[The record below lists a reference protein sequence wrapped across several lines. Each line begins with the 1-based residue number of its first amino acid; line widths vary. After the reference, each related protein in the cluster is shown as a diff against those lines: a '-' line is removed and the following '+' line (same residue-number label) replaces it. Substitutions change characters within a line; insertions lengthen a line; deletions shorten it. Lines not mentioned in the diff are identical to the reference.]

1 MRYNLKKTISAVM
14 VGAMLLAASPIP
26 LATTNIVYADEM
38 SDAEAKKADA
48 QQKKKDAQSKLA
60 KLESDKKDVMEL
72 IEDLDKEITS
82 YEGTIRE
89 LQGKS
94 NTLQAKASVAEN
106 ELQMAYIAEANQYE
120 AMKERIQFAY
130 ENGDADY
137 IDALVSIKDYD
148 NVINQ
153 SEYVSQVS
161 GYDQKQ
167 LNDLLE
173 IEKSISEYKA
183 TISDNLSE
191 VASLKE
197 EAEGEQGALQVIQ
210 DGKLATLKEYNLDI
224 ANTEYTIEQLN
235 AIEAEQDAQI
245 AAIEAAANARRA
257 AAEQTIT
264 KTITVEV
271 PVETTSQPS
280 TASSTDAIA
289 APKQQ
294 ETKTVTKTVTETV
307 PAQSLPS
314 YNGGGF
320 VWPAPSSRTITS
332 YFGYRNAPT
341 AGASTYHKGIDIGAG
356 LGSNAVAAADG
367 IVSSSGY
374 MAGGGNTVIIDHG
387 NGMSTLYMHL
397 SSCAVGMGA
406 SVKAGQTI
414 GYVGNT
420 GVSTGPHLHF
430 GVRVNGSYVNPL
442 GYY

>member
-26 LATTNIVYADEM
+26 LANTNIVYADEM

-48 QQKKKDAQSKLA
+48 QQKKKDAQTKLA

-210 DGKLATLKEYNLDI
+210 DGKMATLKEYNLDI
-224 ANTEYTIEQLN
+224 AATEYTIEQMN
-235 AIEAEQDAQI
+235 AIEAQQDAQI
-245 AAIEAAANARRA
+245 AAIVAAASARRA
-257 AAEQTIT
+257 AAEQTVT
-264 KTITVEV
+264 RTVTVEV
-271 PVETTSQPS
+271 PVETPAT
-280 TASSTDAIA
+280 TASSTDAT
-289 APKQQ
+289 PKKQ
-294 ETKTVTKTVTETV
+294 ETKTVTKEVTETV
-307 PAQSLPS
+307 PAQTLPS
-314 YNGGGF
+314 YSGSGF
-320 VWPAPSSRTITS
+320 IWPSYTRTITS
-332 YFGYRNAPT
+332 GYGPRTSPT
-341 AGASTYHKGIDIGAG
+341 AGASSYHRGIDIGASY
-356 LGSNAVAAADG
+356 GSGALAAADG
-367 IVSSSGY
+367 VVSYTGWFS
-374 MAGGGNTVIIDHG
+374 GGGNTVIIDHG
-387 NGMSTLYMHL
+387 NGLSTLYMHL
-397 SSCAVGMGA
+397 SGFAVSQGS
-406 SVKAGQTI
+406 SVSAGQTV
-414 GYVGNT
+414 GYVGST
-420 GVSTGPHLHF
+420 GISTGPHLHF
-430 GVRVNGSYVNPL
+430 AVMVGGSYVNPL

>member
-26 LATTNIVYADEM
+26 LANTNIVYADEM

-48 QQKKKDAQSKLA
+48 QQKKKDAQTKLT

-72 IEDLDKEITS
+72 IENLDKEITS

-106 ELQMAYIAEANQYE
+106 ELQVAYIAEANQYE

-173 IEKSISEYKA
+173 IEKNISEYKA

-210 DGKLATLKEYNLDI
+210 DGKMATLKEYNLDI
-224 ANTEYTIEQLN
+224 AATEYTIEQMN

-245 AAIEAAANARRA
+245 AAIVAAASARRA
-257 AAEQTIT
+257 AAEQTVT
-264 KTITVEV
+264 RTVTVEV
-271 PVETTSQPS
+271 PVETPAT
-280 TASSTDAIA
+280 TASSTDAT
-289 APKQQ
+289 PKKQ
-294 ETKTVTKTVTETV
+294 ETKTVTKEVTETV
-307 PAQSLPS
+307 PAQTLPS
-314 YNGGGF
+314 YSGSGF
-320 VWPAPSSRTITS
+320 IWPSYTRTITS
-332 YFGYRNAPT
+332 GYGPRTSPT
-341 AGASTYHKGIDIGAG
+341 AGASSYHRGIDIGASY
-356 LGSNAVAAADG
+356 GSGALAAADG
-367 IVSSSGY
+367 VVSYTGWFS
-374 MAGGGNTVIIDHG
+374 GGGNTVIIDHG
-387 NGMSTLYMHL
+387 NGLSTLYMHL
-397 SSCAVGMGA
+397 SGFAVSQGS
-406 SVKAGQTI
+406 SVSAGQTV
-414 GYVGNT
+414 GYVGST
-420 GVSTGPHLHF
+420 GISTGPHLHF
-430 GVRVNGSYVNPL
+430 AVMVGGSYVNPL

>member
-26 LATTNIVYADEM
+26 LANTNIVYADEM

-48 QQKKKDAQSKLA
+48 QQKKKDAQTKLE

-72 IEDLDKEITS
+72 IENLDKEITS

-173 IEKSISEYKA
+173 IEKSISEYKT

-224 ANTEYTIEQLN
+224 AATEYTIEQMN
-235 AIEAEQDAQI
+235 AIEAQQDAQI
-245 AAIEAAANARRA
+245 AAIVAAASARRA
-257 AAEQTIT
+257 AAEQTVT
-264 KTITVEV
+264 RTVTVEV
-271 PVETTSQPS
+271 PVETPAA
-280 TASSTDAIA
+280 TASSTDAT
-289 APKQQ
+289 PKKQ
-294 ETKTVTKTVTETV
+294 ETKTVTKEVTETV
-307 PAQSLPS
+307 PAQTLPS
-314 YNGGGF
+314 YSGSGF
-320 VWPAPSSRTITS
+320 IWPSYTRTITS
-332 YFGYRNAPT
+332 YYGPRTSPT
-341 AGASTYHKGIDIGAG
+341 AGASSYHRGIDIGASY
-356 LGSNAVAAADG
+356 GSGALAAADG
-367 IVSSSGY
+367 VVSYTGWFS
-374 MAGGGNTVIIDHG
+374 GGGNTVIIDHG
-387 NGMSTLYMHL
+387 NGLSTLYMHL
-397 SSCAVGMGA
+397 SGFAVSQGS
-406 SVKAGQTI
+406 SVSAGQTV
-414 GYVGNT
+414 GYVGST
-420 GVSTGPHLHF
+420 GISTGPHLHF
-430 GVRVNGSYVNPL
+430 AVMVGGSYVNPL

>member
-1 MRYNLKKTISAVM
+1 MRYNFKKTISAVM

-26 LATTNIVYADEM
+26 LANTNIVYADEM

-48 QQKKKDAQSKLA
+48 QQKKKDAQTKLA

-106 ELQMAYIAEANQYE
+106 ELQMAYIAEASQYE

-224 ANTEYTIEQLN
+224 AATEYTIEQMN
-235 AIEAEQDAQI
+235 AIEAQQDAQI
-245 AAIEAAANARRA
+245 AAIVAAASARRA
-257 AAEQTIT
+257 AAEQTVT
-264 KTITVEV
+264 RTVTVEV
-271 PVETTSQPS
+271 PVETPAS
-280 TASSTDAIA
+280 TASSTDAT
-289 APKQQ
+289 PQKQ
-294 ETKTVTKTVTETV
+294 ETKTVTKEVTETV
-307 PAQSLPS
+307 PAQTLPS
-314 YNGGGF
+314 YSGSGF
-320 VWPAPSSRTITS
+320 IWPSYTRTITS
-332 YFGYRNAPT
+332 GYGPRTSPT
-341 AGASTYHKGIDIGAG
+341 AGASSYHRGIDIGASY
-356 LGSNAVAAADG
+356 GSGALAAADG
-367 IVSSSGY
+367 VVSYTGWFS
-374 MAGGGNTVIIDHG
+374 GGGNTVIIDHG
-387 NGMSTLYMHL
+387 NGLSTLYMHL
-397 SSCAVGMGA
+397 SEFAVSQGS
-406 SVKAGQTI
+406 SVSAGQTV
-414 GYVGNT
+414 GYVGST
-420 GVSTGPHLHF
+420 GISTGPHLHF
-430 GVRVNGSYVNPL
+430 AVMVGGSYVNPL

>member
-14 VGAMLLAASPIP
+14 VGAMLLAASTIP

-224 ANTEYTIEQLN
+224 AATEYTIEQMN
-235 AIEAEQDAQI
+235 AIEAQQDAQI
-245 AAIEAAANARRA
+245 AAIVAAASARRA
-257 AAEQTIT
+257 AAEQTVT
-264 KTITVEV
+264 RTVTVEV
-271 PVETTSQPS
+271 PVETPAS
-280 TASSTDAIA
+280 TASSTDAT
-289 APKQQ
+289 PQKQ
-294 ETKTVTKTVTETV
+294 ETKTVTKEVTETV
-307 PAQSLPS
+307 PAQTLPS
-314 YNGGGF
+314 YSGSGF
-320 VWPAPSSRTITS
+320 IWPSYTRTITS
-332 YFGYRNAPT
+332 YYGPRTSPT
-341 AGASTYHKGIDIGAG
+341 AGASSYHRGIDIGASY
-356 LGSNAVAAADG
+356 GSGALAAADG
-367 IVSSSGY
+367 VVSYTGWFS
-374 MAGGGNTVIIDHG
+374 GGGNTVIIDHG
-387 NGMSTLYMHL
+387 NGLSTLYMHL
-397 SSCAVGMGA
+397 SGFAVSQGS
-406 SVKAGQTI
+406 SVSAGQTV
-414 GYVGNT
+414 GYVGST
-420 GVSTGPHLHF
+420 GISTGPHLHF
-430 GVRVNGSYVNPL
+430 AVMVGGSYVNPL

>member
-26 LATTNIVYADEM
+26 LANTNIVYADEM

-106 ELQMAYIAEANQYE
+106 ELQMAYIAEASQYE

-224 ANTEYTIEQLN
+224 AATEYTIEQMN
-235 AIEAEQDAQI
+235 AIEAQQDAQI
-245 AAIEAAANARRA
+245 AAIVAAASARRA
-257 AAEQTIT
+257 AAEQTVT
-264 KTITVEV
+264 RTVTVEV
-271 PVETTSQPS
+271 PVETPAS
-280 TASSTDAIA
+280 TASSTDAT
-289 APKQQ
+289 PQKQ
-294 ETKTVTKTVTETV
+294 ETKTVTKEVTETV
-307 PAQSLPS
+307 PAQTLPS
-314 YNGGGF
+314 YSGSGF
-320 VWPAPSSRTITS
+320 IWPSYTRTITS
-332 YFGYRNAPT
+332 GYGPRTSPT
-341 AGASTYHKGIDIGAG
+341 AGASSYHRGIDIGASY
-356 LGSNAVAAADG
+356 GSGALAAADG
-367 IVSSSGY
+367 VVSYTGWFS
-374 MAGGGNTVIIDHG
+374 GGGNTVIIDHG
-387 NGMSTLYMHL
+387 NGLSTLYMHL
-397 SSCAVGMGA
+397 SGFAVSQGS
-406 SVKAGQTI
+406 SVSAGQTV
-414 GYVGNT
+414 GYVGST
-420 GVSTGPHLHF
+420 GISTGPHLHF
-430 GVRVNGSYVNPL
+430 AVMVGGSYVNPL

>member
-1 MRYNLKKTISAVM
+1 MRYNFKKTISAVM
-14 VGAMLLAASPIP
+14 VGAMLLAVSPIP
-26 LATTNIVYADEM
+26 LANTNIVYADEM

-48 QQKKKDAQSKLA
+48 QQKKKDAQTKLA

-106 ELQMAYIAEANQYE
+106 ELQMAYIAEASQYE

-210 DGKLATLKEYNLDI
+210 DGKMATLKEYNLDI
-224 ANTEYTIEQLN
+224 AATEYTIEQMN
-235 AIEAEQDAQI
+235 AIEAQQDAQI
-245 AAIEAAANARRA
+245 AAIVAAASARRA
-257 AAEQTIT
+257 AAEQTVT
-264 KTITVEV
+264 RTVTVEV
-271 PVETTSQPS
+271 PVETPAT
-280 TASSTDAIA
+280 TASSTDAT
-289 APKQQ
+289 PKKQ
-294 ETKTVTKTVTETV
+294 ETKTVTKEVTETV
-307 PAQSLPS
+307 PAQTLPYYSGSGFIWPS
-314 YNGGGF
+314 YT
-320 VWPAPSSRTITS
+320 RTITS
-332 YFGYRNAPT
+332 GYGPRTSPT
-341 AGASTYHKGIDIGAG
+341 AGASSYHRGIDIGASY
-356 LGSNAVAAADG
+356 GSGALAAADG
-367 IVSSSGY
+367 VVSYTGWFS
-374 MAGGGNTVIIDHG
+374 GGGNTVIIDHG
-387 NGMSTLYMHL
+387 NGLSTLYMHL
-397 SSCAVGMGA
+397 SGFAVSQGS
-406 SVKAGQTI
+406 SVSAGQTV
-414 GYVGNT
+414 GYVGST
-420 GVSTGPHLHF
+420 GISTGPHLHF
-430 GVRVNGSYVNPL
+430 AVMVGGSYVNPL

>member
-26 LATTNIVYADEM
+26 LANTNIVYADEM

-48 QQKKKDAQSKLA
+48 QQKKKDAQTKLA

-173 IEKSISEYKA
+173 IEKSISEYKT

-224 ANTEYTIEQLN
+224 AATEYTIEQMN
-235 AIEAEQDAQI
+235 AIEAQQDAQI
-245 AAIEAAANARRA
+245 AAIVAAASARRA
-257 AAEQTIT
+257 AAEQTVT
-264 KTITVEV
+264 RTVTVEV
-271 PVETTSQPS
+271 PVETPAA
-280 TASSTDAIA
+280 TASSTDAT
-289 APKQQ
+289 PKKQ
-294 ETKTVTKTVTETV
+294 ETKTVTKEVTETV
-307 PAQSLPS
+307 PAQTLPS
-314 YNGGGF
+314 YSGSGF
-320 VWPAPSSRTITS
+320 IWPSYTRTITS
-332 YFGYRNAPT
+332 GYGPRTSPT
-341 AGASTYHKGIDIGAG
+341 AGASSYHRGIDIGASY
-356 LGSNAVAAADG
+356 GSGALAAADG
-367 IVSSSGY
+367 VVSYTGWFS
-374 MAGGGNTVIIDHG
+374 GGGNTVIIDHG
-387 NGMSTLYMHL
+387 NGLSTLYMHL
-397 SSCAVGMGA
+397 SGFAVSQGS
-406 SVKAGQTI
+406 SVSAGQTV
-414 GYVGNT
+414 GYVGST
-420 GVSTGPHLHF
+420 GISTGPHLHF
-430 GVRVNGSYVNPL
+430 AVMVGGSYVNPL

>member
-14 VGAMLLAASPIP
+14 VGAMFLAASPIP

-224 ANTEYTIEQLN
+224 AATEYTIEQMN
-235 AIEAEQDAQI
+235 AIEAQQDAQI
-245 AAIEAAANARRA
+245 AAIVAAASARRA
-257 AAEQTIT
+257 AAEQTVT
-264 KTITVEV
+264 RTVTVEV
-271 PVETTSQPS
+271 PVETPAS
-280 TASSTDAIA
+280 TASSTDAT
-289 APKQQ
+289 PQKQ
-294 ETKTVTKTVTETV
+294 ETKTVTKEVTETV
-307 PAQSLPS
+307 PAQTLPS
-314 YNGGGF
+314 YSGSGF
-320 VWPAPSSRTITS
+320 IWPSYTRTITS
-332 YFGYRNAPT
+332 YYGPRTSPT
-341 AGASTYHKGIDIGAG
+341 AGASSYHRGIDIGASY
-356 LGSNAVAAADG
+356 GSGALAAADG
-367 IVSSSGY
+367 VVSYTGWFS
-374 MAGGGNTVIIDHG
+374 GGGNTVIIDHG
-387 NGMSTLYMHL
+387 NGLSTLYMHL
-397 SSCAVGMGA
+397 SGFAVSQGS
-406 SVKAGQTI
+406 SVSAGQTV
-414 GYVGNT
+414 GYVGST
-420 GVSTGPHLHF
+420 GISTGPHLHF
-430 GVRVNGSYVNPL
+430 AVMVGGSYVNPL

>member
-210 DGKLATLKEYNLDI
+210 DGKMATLKEYNLDI
-224 ANTEYTIEQLN
+224 AATEYTIEQMN
-235 AIEAEQDAQI
+235 AIEAQQDAQI
-245 AAIEAAANARRA
+245 AAIVAAASARRA
-257 AAEQTIT
+257 AAEQTVT
-264 KTITVEV
+264 RTVTVEV
-271 PVETTSQPS
+271 PVETPAT
-280 TASSTDAIA
+280 TASSTDAT
-289 APKQQ
+289 PKKQ
-294 ETKTVTKTVTETV
+294 ETKTVTKEVTETV
-307 PAQSLPS
+307 PAQTLPS
-314 YNGGGF
+314 YSGSGF
-320 VWPAPSSRTITS
+320 IWPSYTRTITS
-332 YFGYRNAPT
+332 GYGPRTSPT
-341 AGASTYHKGIDIGAG
+341 AGASSYHRGIDIGASY
-356 LGSNAVAAADG
+356 GSGALAAADG
-367 IVSSSGY
+367 VVSYAGWFY
-374 MAGGGNTVIIDHG
+374 GGGNTVIIDHG
-387 NGMSTLYMHL
+387 NGLSTLYTHL
-397 SSCAVGMGA
+397 SGFAVSQGS
-406 SVKAGQTI
+406 SVSAGQTV
-414 GYVGNT
+414 GYVGST
-420 GVSTGPHLHF
+420 GISTGPHLHF
-430 GVRVNGSYVNPL
+430 AVMVGGSYVNPL

>member
-106 ELQMAYIAEANQYE
+106 ELQMAYIAEASQYE

-210 DGKLATLKEYNLDI
+210 DGKMATLKEYNLDI
-224 ANTEYTIEQLN
+224 AATEYTIEQMN
-235 AIEAEQDAQI
+235 AIEAQQDAQI
-245 AAIEAAANARRA
+245 AAIVAAASARRA
-257 AAEQTIT
+257 AAEQTVT
-264 KTITVEV
+264 RTVTVEV
-271 PVETTSQPS
+271 PVETPAT
-280 TASSTDAIA
+280 TASSTDAT
-289 APKQQ
+289 PKKQ
-294 ETKTVTKTVTETV
+294 ETKTVTKEVTETV
-307 PAQSLPS
+307 PAQTLPS
-314 YNGGGF
+314 YSGSGF
-320 VWPAPSSRTITS
+320 IWPSYTRTITS
-332 YFGYRNAPT
+332 GYGPRTSPT
-341 AGASTYHKGIDIGAG
+341 AGASSYHRGIDIGASY
-356 LGSNAVAAADG
+356 GSGALAAADG
-367 IVSSSGY
+367 VVSYTGWFS
-374 MAGGGNTVIIDHG
+374 GGGNTVIIDHG
-387 NGMSTLYMHL
+387 NGLSTLYMHL
-397 SSCAVGMGA
+397 SGFAVSQGS
-406 SVKAGQTI
+406 SVSAGQTV
-414 GYVGNT
+414 GYVGST
-420 GVSTGPHLHF
+420 GISTGPHLHF
-430 GVRVNGSYVNPL
+430 AVMVGGSYVNPL

>member
-48 QQKKKDAQSKLA
+48 QQKKKDAQTKLA

-106 ELQMAYIAEANQYE
+106 ELQMAYIAEASQYE

-167 LNDLLE
+167 
-173 IEKSISEYKA
+173 
-183 TISDNLSE
+183 
-191 VASLKE
+191 
-197 EAEGEQGALQVIQ
+197 
-210 DGKLATLKEYNLDI
+210 
-224 ANTEYTIEQLN
+224 
-235 AIEAEQDAQI
+235 
-245 AAIEAAANARRA
+245 
-257 AAEQTIT
+257 
-264 KTITVEV
+264 
-271 PVETTSQPS
+271 
-280 TASSTDAIA
+280 
-289 APKQQ
+289 
-294 ETKTVTKTVTETV
+294 
-307 PAQSLPS
+307 
-314 YNGGGF
+314 
-320 VWPAPSSRTITS
+320 
-332 YFGYRNAPT
+332 
-341 AGASTYHKGIDIGAG
+341 
-356 LGSNAVAAADG
+356 
-367 IVSSSGY
+367 
-374 MAGGGNTVIIDHG
+374 
-387 NGMSTLYMHL
+387 
-397 SSCAVGMGA
+397 
-406 SVKAGQTI
+406 
-414 GYVGNT
+414 
-420 GVSTGPHLHF
+420 
-430 GVRVNGSYVNPL
+430 
-442 GYY
+442 

>member
-1 MRYNLKKTISAVM
+1 MRYNFKKTISAVM
-14 VGAMLLAASPIP
+14 VGAMLLAVSPIP
-26 LATTNIVYADEM
+26 LANTNIVYADEM

-48 QQKKKDAQSKLA
+48 QQKKKDAQTKLA

-210 DGKLATLKEYNLDI
+210 DGKMATLKEYNLDI
-224 ANTEYTIEQLN
+224 AATEYTIEQMN
-235 AIEAEQDAQI
+235 AIEAQQDAQI
-245 AAIEAAANARRA
+245 AAIVAAASARRA
-257 AAEQTIT
+257 AAEQTVT
-264 KTITVEV
+264 RTVTVEV
-271 PVETTSQPS
+271 PVETPAT
-280 TASSTDAIA
+280 TASSTDAT
-289 APKQQ
+289 PKKQ
-294 ETKTVTKTVTETV
+294 ETKTVTKEVTETV
-307 PAQSLPS
+307 PAQTLPS
-314 YNGGGF
+314 YSGSGF
-320 VWPAPSSRTITS
+320 IWPSYTRTITS
-332 YFGYRNAPT
+332 GYGPRTSPT
-341 AGASTYHKGIDIGAG
+341 AGASSYHRGIDIGASY
-356 LGSNAVAAADG
+356 GSGALAAADG
-367 IVSSSGY
+367 VVSYTGWFS
-374 MAGGGNTVIIDHG
+374 GGGNTVIIDHG
-387 NGMSTLYMHL
+387 NGLSTLYMHL
-397 SSCAVGMGA
+397 SGFAVSQGS
-406 SVKAGQTI
+406 SVSAGQTV
-414 GYVGNT
+414 GYVGST
-420 GVSTGPHLHF
+420 GISTGPHLHF
-430 GVRVNGSYVNPL
+430 AVMVGGSYVNPL

>member
-224 ANTEYTIEQLN
+224 AATEYTIEQMN
-235 AIEAEQDAQI
+235 AIEAQQDAQI
-245 AAIEAAANARRA
+245 AAIVAAASARRA
-257 AAEQTIT
+257 AAEQTVT
-264 KTITVEV
+264 RTVTVEV
-271 PVETTSQPS
+271 PVETPAS
-280 TASSTDAIA
+280 TASSTDAT
-289 APKQQ
+289 PQKQ
-294 ETKTVTKTVTETV
+294 ETKTVTKEVTETV
-307 PAQSLPS
+307 PAQTLPS
-314 YNGGGF
+314 YSGSGF
-320 VWPAPSSRTITS
+320 IWPSYTRTITS
-332 YFGYRNAPT
+332 YYGPRTSPT
-341 AGASTYHKGIDIGAG
+341 AGASSNHRGIDIGASY
-356 LGSNAVAAADG
+356 GSGALAAADG
-367 IVSSSGY
+367 VVSYTGWFS
-374 MAGGGNTVIIDHG
+374 GGGNTVIIDHG
-387 NGMSTLYMHL
+387 NGLSTLYMHL
-397 SSCAVGMGA
+397 SGFAVSQGS
-406 SVKAGQTI
+406 SVSAGQTV
-414 GYVGNT
+414 GYVGST
-420 GVSTGPHLHF
+420 GISTGPHLHF
-430 GVRVNGSYVNPL
+430 AVMVGGSYVNPL

>member
-14 VGAMLLAASPIP
+14 IGAMLLAASPIP

-94 NTLQAKASVAEN
+94 NTLQTKASVAEN

-224 ANTEYTIEQLN
+224 AATEYTIEQMN
-235 AIEAEQDAQI
+235 AIEAQQDAQI
-245 AAIEAAANARRA
+245 AAIVAAASARRA
-257 AAEQTIT
+257 AAEQTVT
-264 KTITVEV
+264 RTVTVEV
-271 PVETTSQPS
+271 PVETPAS
-280 TASSTDAIA
+280 TASSTDAT
-289 APKQQ
+289 PQKQ
-294 ETKTVTKTVTETV
+294 ETKTVTKEVTETV
-307 PAQSLPS
+307 PAQTLPS
-314 YNGGGF
+314 YSGSGF
-320 VWPAPSSRTITS
+320 IWPSYTRTITS
-332 YFGYRNAPT
+332 GYGPRTSPT
-341 AGASTYHKGIDIGAG
+341 AGASSYHRGIDIGASY
-356 LGSNAVAAADG
+356 GSGALAAADG
-367 IVSSSGY
+367 VVSYTGWFS
-374 MAGGGNTVIIDHG
+374 GGGNTVIIDHG
-387 NGMSTLYMHL
+387 NGLSTLYMHL
-397 SSCAVGMGA
+397 SGFAVSQGS
-406 SVKAGQTI
+406 SVSAGQTV
-414 GYVGNT
+414 GYVGST
-420 GVSTGPHLHF
+420 GISTGPHLHF
-430 GVRVNGSYVNPL
+430 AVMVGGSYVNPL

>member
-224 ANTEYTIEQLN
+224 AATEYTIEQMN
-235 AIEAEQDAQI
+235 AIEAQQDAQI
-245 AAIEAAANARRA
+245 AAIVAAASARRA
-257 AAEQTIT
+257 AAEQTVT
-264 KTITVEV
+264 RTVTVEV
-271 PVETTSQPS
+271 PVETPAS
-280 TASSTDAIA
+280 TASSTDAT
-289 APKQQ
+289 PQKQ
-294 ETKTVTKTVTETV
+294 ETKTVTKEVTETV
-307 PAQSLPS
+307 PAQTLPS
-314 YNGGGF
+314 YSGSGF
-320 VWPAPSSRTITS
+320 IWPSYTRTITS
-332 YFGYRNAPT
+332 YYGPRTSPT
-341 AGASTYHKGIDIGAG
+341 AGASSNHRGIDIGASY
-356 LGSNAVAAADG
+356 GSGALAAADG
-367 IVSSSGY
+367 VVSYTGWFSGS
-374 MAGGGNTVIIDHG
+374 GNTVIIDHG
-387 NGMSTLYMHL
+387 NGLSTLYMHL
-397 SSCAVGMGA
+397 SGFAVSQGS
-406 SVKAGQTI
+406 SVSAGQTV
-414 GYVGNT
+414 GYVGST
-420 GVSTGPHLHF
+420 GISTGPHLHF
-430 GVRVNGSYVNPL
+430 AVMVGGSYVNPL

>member
-26 LATTNIVYADEM
+26 LANTNIVYADEM

-48 QQKKKDAQSKLA
+48 QQKKKDAQTKLE

-72 IEDLDKEITS
+72 IENLDKEITS

-106 ELQMAYIAEANQYE
+106 ELQMAYIAEASQYE

-197 EAEGEQGALQVIQ
+197 EAEGEQGALQIIQ
-210 DGKLATLKEYNLDI
+210 DGKMATLKEYNLDI
-224 ANTEYTIEQLN
+224 AATEYTIEQMN
-235 AIEAEQDAQI
+235 AIEAQQDAQI
-245 AAIEAAANARRA
+245 AAIVAAASARRA
-257 AAEQTIT
+257 AAEQTVT
-264 KTITVEV
+264 RTVTVEV
-271 PVETTSQPS
+271 PVETPAA
-280 TASSTDAIA
+280 TASLTDAT
-289 APKQQ
+289 PKKQ
-294 ETKTVTKTVTETV
+294 ETKTVTKEVTETV
-307 PAQSLPS
+307 PAQTLPS
-314 YNGGGF
+314 YSGSGF
-320 VWPAPSSRTITS
+320 IWPSYTRTITS
-332 YFGYRNAPT
+332 GYGPRTSPT
-341 AGASTYHKGIDIGAG
+341 AGASSYHRGIDIGASY
-356 LGSNAVAAADG
+356 GSGALAAADG
-367 IVSSSGY
+367 VVSYTGWFS
-374 MAGGGNTVIIDHG
+374 GGGNTVIIDHG
-387 NGMSTLYMHL
+387 NGLSTLYMHL
-397 SSCAVGMGA
+397 SGFAVSQGS
-406 SVKAGQTI
+406 SVSAGQTV
-414 GYVGNT
+414 GYVGST
-420 GVSTGPHLHF
+420 GISTGPHLHF
-430 GVRVNGSYVNPL
+430 AVMVGGSYVNPL

>member
-26 LATTNIVYADEM
+26 LANTNIVYADEM

-48 QQKKKDAQSKLA
+48 QQKKKDAQTKLE

-72 IEDLDKEITS
+72 IENLDKEITS

-173 IEKSISEYKA
+173 IEKSISEYKT

-224 ANTEYTIEQLN
+224 AATEYTIEQMN
-235 AIEAEQDAQI
+235 AIEAQQDAQI
-245 AAIEAAANARRA
+245 AAIVAAASARRA
-257 AAEQTIT
+257 AAEQTVT
-264 KTITVEV
+264 RTVTVEV
-271 PVETTSQPS
+271 PVETPAA
-280 TASSTDAIA
+280 TASSTDAT
-289 APKQQ
+289 PKKQ
-294 ETKTVTKTVTETV
+294 ETKTVTKEVTETV
-307 PAQSLPS
+307 PAQTLPS
-314 YNGGGF
+314 YSGSGF
-320 VWPAPSSRTITS
+320 IWPSYTRTITS
-332 YFGYRNAPT
+332 GYGPRTSPT
-341 AGASTYHKGIDIGAG
+341 AGASSYHRGIDIGASY
-356 LGSNAVAAADG
+356 GSGALAAADG
-367 IVSSSGY
+367 VVSYTGWFS
-374 MAGGGNTVIIDHG
+374 GGGNTVIIDHG
-387 NGMSTLYMHL
+387 NGLSTLYMHL
-397 SSCAVGMGA
+397 SGFAVSQGS
-406 SVKAGQTI
+406 SVSAGQTV
-414 GYVGNT
+414 GYVGST
-420 GVSTGPHLHF
+420 GISTGPHLHF
-430 GVRVNGSYVNPL
+430 AVMVGGSYVNPL

>member
-89 LQGKS
+89 LQVKS

-224 ANTEYTIEQLN
+224 AATEYTIEQMN
-235 AIEAEQDAQI
+235 AIEAQQDAQI
-245 AAIEAAANARRA
+245 AAIVAAASARRA
-257 AAEQTIT
+257 AAEQTVT
-264 KTITVEV
+264 RTVTVEV
-271 PVETTSQPS
+271 PVETPAS
-280 TASSTDAIA
+280 TASSTDAT
-289 APKQQ
+289 PQKQ
-294 ETKTVTKTVTETV
+294 ETKTVTKEVTETV
-307 PAQSLPS
+307 PAQTLPS
-314 YNGGGF
+314 YSGSGF
-320 VWPAPSSRTITS
+320 IWPSYTRTITS
-332 YFGYRNAPT
+332 YYGPRTSPT
-341 AGASTYHKGIDIGAG
+341 AGASSYHRGIDIGASY
-356 LGSNAVAAADG
+356 GSGALAAADG
-367 IVSSSGY
+367 VVSYTGWFS
-374 MAGGGNTVIIDHG
+374 GGGNTVIIDHG
-387 NGMSTLYMHL
+387 NGLSTLYMHL
-397 SSCAVGMGA
+397 SGFAVSQGS
-406 SVKAGQTI
+406 SVSAGQTV
-414 GYVGNT
+414 GYVGST
-420 GVSTGPHLHF
+420 GISTGPHLHF
-430 GVRVNGSYVNPL
+430 AVMVGGSYVNPL

>member
-106 ELQMAYIAEANQYE
+106 ELQMAYIAEASQYE

-210 DGKLATLKEYNLDI
+210 DGKMATLKEYNLDI
-224 ANTEYTIEQLN
+224 AATEYTIEQMN
-235 AIEAEQDAQI
+235 AIEAQQDAQI
-245 AAIEAAANARRA
+245 AAIVAAASARRA
-257 AAEQTIT
+257 AAEQTVT
-264 KTITVEV
+264 RTVTVEV
-271 PVETTSQPS
+271 PVETPAS
-280 TASSTDAIA
+280 TASSTDAT
-289 APKQQ
+289 PQKQ
-294 ETKTVTKTVTETV
+294 ETKTVTKEVTETV
-307 PAQSLPS
+307 PAQTLPS
-314 YNGGGF
+314 YSGSGF
-320 VWPAPSSRTITS
+320 IWPSYTRTITS
-332 YFGYRNAPT
+332 GYGPRTSPT
-341 AGASTYHKGIDIGAG
+341 AGASSYHRGIDIGASY
-356 LGSNAVAAADG
+356 GSGALAAADG
-367 IVSSSGY
+367 VVSYTGWFS
-374 MAGGGNTVIIDHG
+374 GGGNTVIIDHG
-387 NGMSTLYMHL
+387 NGLSTLYMHL
-397 SSCAVGMGA
+397 SGFAVSQGS
-406 SVKAGQTI
+406 SVSAGQTV
-414 GYVGNT
+414 GYVGST
-420 GVSTGPHLHF
+420 GISTGPHLHF
-430 GVRVNGSYVNPL
+430 AVMVGGSYVNPL

>member
-14 VGAMLLAASPIP
+14 VGAMLLAASTIP

-224 ANTEYTIEQLN
+224 AATEYTIEQMN
-235 AIEAEQDAQI
+235 AIEAQQDAQI
-245 AAIEAAANARRA
+245 AAIVAAASARRA
-257 AAEQTIT
+257 AAEQTVT
-264 KTITVEV
+264 RTVTVEV
-271 PVETTSQPS
+271 PVETPAS
-280 TASSTDAIA
+280 TASSTDAT
-289 APKQQ
+289 PQKQ
-294 ETKTVTKTVTETV
+294 ETKTVTKEVTETV
-307 PAQSLPS
+307 PAQTLPS
-314 YNGGGF
+314 YSGSGF
-320 VWPAPSSRTITS
+320 IWPSYTRTITS
-332 YFGYRNAPT
+332 YYGPRTSRT
-341 AGASTYHKGIDIGAG
+341 AGASSNHRGIDIGASY
-356 LGSNAVAAADG
+356 GSGALAAADG
-367 IVSSSGY
+367 VVSYTGWFS
-374 MAGGGNTVIIDHG
+374 GGGNTVIIDHG
-387 NGMSTLYMHL
+387 NGLSTLYMHL
-397 SSCAVGMGA
+397 SGFAVSQGS
-406 SVKAGQTI
+406 SVSAGQTV
-414 GYVGNT
+414 GYVGST
-420 GVSTGPHLHF
+420 GISTGPHLHF
-430 GVRVNGSYVNPL
+430 AVMVGGSYVNPL

>member
-48 QQKKKDAQSKLA
+48 QQKKKDAQTKLA

-224 ANTEYTIEQLN
+224 AATEYTIEQMN
-235 AIEAEQDAQI
+235 AIEAQQDAQI
-245 AAIEAAANARRA
+245 AAIVAAASARRA
-257 AAEQTIT
+257 AAEQTVT
-264 KTITVEV
+264 RTVTVEV
-271 PVETTSQPS
+271 PVETPAS
-280 TASSTDAIA
+280 TASSTDAT
-289 APKQQ
+289 PQKQ
-294 ETKTVTKTVTETV
+294 ETKTVTKEVTETV
-307 PAQSLPS
+307 PAQTLPS
-314 YNGGGF
+314 YSGSGF
-320 VWPAPSSRTITS
+320 IWPSYTRTITS
-332 YFGYRNAPT
+332 GYGPRTSPT
-341 AGASTYHKGIDIGAG
+341 AGASSYHRGIDIGASY
-356 LGSNAVAAADG
+356 GSGALAAADG
-367 IVSSSGY
+367 VVSYTGWFS
-374 MAGGGNTVIIDHG
+374 GGGNTVIIDHG
-387 NGMSTLYMHL
+387 NGLSTLYMHL
-397 SSCAVGMGA
+397 SGFAVSQGS
-406 SVKAGQTI
+406 SVSAGQTV
-414 GYVGNT
+414 GYVGST
-420 GVSTGPHLHF
+420 GISTGPHLHF
-430 GVRVNGSYVNPL
+430 AVMVGGSYVNPL

>member
-26 LATTNIVYADEM
+26 LANTNIVYADEM

-224 ANTEYTIEQLN
+224 AATEYTIEQMN
-235 AIEAEQDAQI
+235 AIEAQQDAQI
-245 AAIEAAANARRA
+245 AAIVAAASARRA
-257 AAEQTIT
+257 AAEQTVT
-264 KTITVEV
+264 RTVTVEV
-271 PVETTSQPS
+271 PVETPAS
-280 TASSTDAIA
+280 TASSTDAT
-289 APKQQ
+289 PQKQ
-294 ETKTVTKTVTETV
+294 ETKTVTKEVTETV
-307 PAQSLPS
+307 PAQTLPS
-314 YNGGGF
+314 YSGSGF
-320 VWPAPSSRTITS
+320 IWPSYTRTITS
-332 YFGYRNAPT
+332 GYGPRTSPT
-341 AGASTYHKGIDIGAG
+341 AGASSYHRGIDIGASY
-356 LGSNAVAAADG
+356 GSGALAAADG
-367 IVSSSGY
+367 VVSYTGWFS
-374 MAGGGNTVIIDHG
+374 GGGNTVIIDHG
-387 NGMSTLYMHL
+387 NGLSTLYMHL
-397 SSCAVGMGA
+397 SGFAVSQGS
-406 SVKAGQTI
+406 SVSAGQTV
-414 GYVGNT
+414 GYVGST
-420 GVSTGPHLHF
+420 GISTGPHLHF
-430 GVRVNGSYVNPL
+430 AVMVGGSYVNPL

>member
-26 LATTNIVYADEM
+26 LANTNIVYADEM

-210 DGKLATLKEYNLDI
+210 DGKMATLKEYNLDI
-224 ANTEYTIEQLN
+224 AATEYTIEQMN

-245 AAIEAAANARRA
+245 AAIVAAASARRA
-257 AAEQTIT
+257 AAEQTVT
-264 KTITVEV
+264 RTVTVEV
-271 PVETTSQPS
+271 PVETPAT
-280 TASSTDAIA
+280 TASSTDAT
-289 APKQQ
+289 PKKQ
-294 ETKTVTKTVTETV
+294 ETKTVTKEVTETV
-307 PAQSLPS
+307 PAQTLPS
-314 YNGGGF
+314 YSGSGF
-320 VWPAPSSRTITS
+320 IWPSYTRTITS
-332 YFGYRNAPT
+332 GYGPRTSPT
-341 AGASTYHKGIDIGAG
+341 AGASSYHRGIDIGASY
-356 LGSNAVAAADG
+356 GSGALAAADG
-367 IVSSSGY
+367 VVSYTGWFS
-374 MAGGGNTVIIDHG
+374 GGGNTVIIDHG
-387 NGMSTLYMHL
+387 NGLSTLYMHL
-397 SSCAVGMGA
+397 SGFAVSQGS
-406 SVKAGQTI
+406 SVSAGQTV
-414 GYVGNT
+414 GYVGST
-420 GVSTGPHLHF
+420 GISTGPHLHF
-430 GVRVNGSYVNPL
+430 AVMVGGSYVNPL

>member
-26 LATTNIVYADEM
+26 LANTNIVYADEM

-48 QQKKKDAQSKLA
+48 QQKKKDAQTKLA

-106 ELQMAYIAEANQYE
+106 ELQMAYIAEASQYE

-224 ANTEYTIEQLN
+224 AATEYTIEQMN
-235 AIEAEQDAQI
+235 AIEAQQDAQI
-245 AAIEAAANARRA
+245 AAIVAAASARRA
-257 AAEQTIT
+257 AAEQTVT
-264 KTITVEV
+264 RTVTVEV
-271 PVETTSQPS
+271 PVETPAS
-280 TASSTDAIA
+280 TASSTDAT
-289 APKQQ
+289 PQKQ
-294 ETKTVTKTVTETV
+294 ETKTVTKEVTETV
-307 PAQSLPS
+307 PAQTLPS
-314 YNGGGF
+314 YSGSGF
-320 VWPAPSSRTITS
+320 IWPSYTRTITS
-332 YFGYRNAPT
+332 GYGPRTSPT
-341 AGASTYHKGIDIGAG
+341 AGASSYHRGIDIGASY
-356 LGSNAVAAADG
+356 GSGALAAADG
-367 IVSSSGY
+367 VVSYTGWFS
-374 MAGGGNTVIIDHG
+374 GGGNTVIIDHG
-387 NGMSTLYMHL
+387 NGLSTLYMHL
-397 SSCAVGMGA
+397 SGFAVSQGS
-406 SVKAGQTI
+406 SVSAGQTV
-414 GYVGNT
+414 GYVGST
-420 GVSTGPHLHF
+420 GISTGPHLHF
-430 GVRVNGSYVNPL
+430 AVMVGGSYVNPL

>member
-1 MRYNLKKTISAVM
+1 MRYNFKKTISAVM
-14 VGAMLLAASPIP
+14 VGAMLLAVSPIP
-26 LATTNIVYADEM
+26 LANTNIVYADEM

-48 QQKKKDAQSKLA
+48 QQKKKDAQTKLA

-106 ELQMAYIAEANQYE
+106 ELQMAYIAEASQYE

-210 DGKLATLKEYNLDI
+210 DGKMATLKEYNLDI
-224 ANTEYTIEQLN
+224 AATEYTIEQMN
-235 AIEAEQDAQI
+235 AIEAQQDAQI
-245 AAIEAAANARRA
+245 AAIVAAASARRA
-257 AAEQTIT
+257 AAEQTVT
-264 KTITVEV
+264 RTVTVEV
-271 PVETTSQPS
+271 PVETPAT
-280 TASSTDAIA
+280 TASSTDAT
-289 APKQQ
+289 PKKQ
-294 ETKTVTKTVTETV
+294 ETKTVTKEVTETV
-307 PAQSLPS
+307 PAQTLPS
-314 YNGGGF
+314 YSGSGF
-320 VWPAPSSRTITS
+320 IWPSYTRTITS
-332 YFGYRNAPT
+332 GYGPRTSPT
-341 AGASTYHKGIDIGAG
+341 AGASSYHRGIDIGASY
-356 LGSNAVAAADG
+356 GSGALAAADG
-367 IVSSSGY
+367 VVSYTGWFS
-374 MAGGGNTVIIDHG
+374 GGGNTVIIDHG
-387 NGMSTLYMHL
+387 NGLSTLYMHL
-397 SSCAVGMGA
+397 SGFAVSQGS
-406 SVKAGQTI
+406 SVSAGQTV
-414 GYVGNT
+414 GYVGST
-420 GVSTGPHLHF
+420 GISTGPHLHF
-430 GVRVNGSYVNPL
+430 AVMVGGSYVNPL

>member
-106 ELQMAYIAEANQYE
+106 ELQMAYIAEASQYE

-224 ANTEYTIEQLN
+224 AATEYTIEQMN
-235 AIEAEQDAQI
+235 AIEAQQDAQI
-245 AAIEAAANARRA
+245 AAIVAAASARRA
-257 AAEQTIT
+257 AAEQTVT
-264 KTITVEV
+264 RTVTVEV
-271 PVETTSQPS
+271 PVETPAT
-280 TASSTDAIA
+280 TASSTDAT
-289 APKQQ
+289 PKKQ
-294 ETKTVTKTVTETV
+294 ETKTVTKEVTETV
-307 PAQSLPS
+307 PAQTLPS
-314 YNGGGF
+314 YSGSGF
-320 VWPAPSSRTITS
+320 IWPSYTRTITS
-332 YFGYRNAPT
+332 GYGPRTSPT
-341 AGASTYHKGIDIGAG
+341 AGASSYHRGIDIGASY
-356 LGSNAVAAADG
+356 GSGALAAADG
-367 IVSSSGY
+367 VVSYTGWFS
-374 MAGGGNTVIIDHG
+374 GGGNTVIIDHG
-387 NGMSTLYMHL
+387 NGLSTLYMHL
-397 SSCAVGMGA
+397 SGFAVSQGS
-406 SVKAGQTI
+406 SVSAGQTV
-414 GYVGNT
+414 GYVGST
-420 GVSTGPHLHF
+420 GISTGPHLHF
-430 GVRVNGSYVNPL
+430 AVMVGGSYVNPL

>member
-1 MRYNLKKTISAVM
+1 MRYNFKKTISAVM

-26 LATTNIVYADEM
+26 LANTNIVYADEM

-48 QQKKKDAQSKLA
+48 QQKKKDAQTKLE

-72 IEDLDKEITS
+72 IENLDKEITS

-173 IEKSISEYKA
+173 IEKSISEYKT

-224 ANTEYTIEQLN
+224 AATEYTIEQMN
-235 AIEAEQDAQI
+235 AIEAQQDAQI
-245 AAIEAAANARRA
+245 AAIVAAASARRA
-257 AAEQTIT
+257 AAEQTVT
-264 KTITVEV
+264 RTVTVEV
-271 PVETTSQPS
+271 PVETPAA
-280 TASSTDAIA
+280 TASSTDAT
-289 APKQQ
+289 PKKQ
-294 ETKTVTKTVTETV
+294 ETKTVTKEVTETV
-307 PAQSLPS
+307 PAQTLPS
-314 YNGGGF
+314 YSGSGF
-320 VWPAPSSRTITS
+320 IWPSYTRTITS
-332 YFGYRNAPT
+332 GYGPRTSPT
-341 AGASTYHKGIDIGAG
+341 AGASSYHRGIDIGASY
-356 LGSNAVAAADG
+356 GSGALAAADG
-367 IVSSSGY
+367 VVSYTGWFS
-374 MAGGGNTVIIDHG
+374 GGGNTVIIDHG
-387 NGMSTLYMHL
+387 NGLSTLYMHL
-397 SSCAVGMGA
+397 SGFAVSQGS
-406 SVKAGQTI
+406 SVSAGQTV
-414 GYVGNT
+414 GYVGST
-420 GVSTGPHLHF
+420 GISTGPHLHF
-430 GVRVNGSYVNPL
+430 AVMVGGSYVNPL

>member
-26 LATTNIVYADEM
+26 LANTNIVYADEM

-48 QQKKKDAQSKLA
+48 QQKKKDAQTKLE

-72 IEDLDKEITS
+72 IENLDKEITS

-173 IEKSISEYKA
+173 IEKSISEYKT

-197 EAEGEQGALQVIQ
+197 EAESEQGALQVIQ
-210 DGKLATLKEYNLDI
+210 DGKMATLKEYNLDI
-224 ANTEYTIEQLN
+224 AATEYTIEQMN
-235 AIEAEQDAQI
+235 AIEAQQDAQI
-245 AAIEAAANARRA
+245 AAIVAAASARRA
-257 AAEQTIT
+257 AAEQTVT
-264 KTITVEV
+264 RTVTVEV
-271 PVETTSQPS
+271 PVETPAA
-280 TASSTDAIA
+280 TASSTDAT
-289 APKQQ
+289 PKKQ
-294 ETKTVTKTVTETV
+294 ETKTVTKEVTETV
-307 PAQSLPS
+307 PAQTLPS
-314 YNGGGF
+314 YSGSGF
-320 VWPAPSSRTITS
+320 IWPSYTRTITS
-332 YFGYRNAPT
+332 GYGPRTSPT
-341 AGASTYHKGIDIGAG
+341 AGASSYHRGIDIGASY
-356 LGSNAVAAADG
+356 GSGALAAADG
-367 IVSSSGY
+367 VVSYTGWFS
-374 MAGGGNTVIIDHG
+374 GGGNTVIIDHG
-387 NGMSTLYMHL
+387 NGLSTLYMHL
-397 SSCAVGMGA
+397 SGFAVSQGS
-406 SVKAGQTI
+406 SVSAGQTV
-414 GYVGNT
+414 GYVGST
-420 GVSTGPHLHF
+420 GISTGPHLHF
-430 GVRVNGSYVNPL
+430 AVMVGGSYVNPL

>member
-26 LATTNIVYADEM
+26 LANTNIVYADEM

-48 QQKKKDAQSKLA
+48 QQKKKDAQTKLE

-106 ELQMAYIAEANQYE
+106 ELQMAYIAEASQYE

-167 LNDLLE
+167 LNNLLE

-183 TISDNLSE
+183 TISDNLNE

-210 DGKLATLKEYNLDI
+210 DGKMATLKEYNLDI
-224 ANTEYTIEQLN
+224 AATEYTIEQMN
-235 AIEAEQDAQI
+235 AIEAQQDAQI
-245 AAIEAAANARRA
+245 AAIVAAASARRA
-257 AAEQTIT
+257 AAEQTVT
-264 KTITVEV
+264 RTVTVEV
-271 PVETTSQPS
+271 PVETPAT
-280 TASSTDAIA
+280 TASSTDAT
-289 APKQQ
+289 PKKQ
-294 ETKTVTKTVTETV
+294 ETKTVTKEVTETV
-307 PAQSLPS
+307 PAQTLPS
-314 YNGGGF
+314 YSGSGF
-320 VWPAPSSRTITS
+320 IWPSYTRTITS
-332 YFGYRNAPT
+332 GYGPRTSPT
-341 AGASTYHKGIDIGAG
+341 AGASSYHRGIDIGASY
-356 LGSNAVAAADG
+356 GSGALAAADG
-367 IVSSSGY
+367 VVSYTGWFS
-374 MAGGGNTVIIDHG
+374 GGGNTVIIDHG
-387 NGMSTLYMHL
+387 NGLSTLYMHL
-397 SSCAVGMGA
+397 SGFAVSQGS
-406 SVKAGQTI
+406 SVSAGQTV
-414 GYVGNT
+414 GYVGST
-420 GVSTGPHLHF
+420 GISTGPHLHF
-430 GVRVNGSYVNPL
+430 AVMVGGSYVNPL

>member
-210 DGKLATLKEYNLDI
+210 DGKMATLKEYNLDI
-224 ANTEYTIEQLN
+224 AATEYTIEQMN
-235 AIEAEQDAQI
+235 AIEAQQDAQI
-245 AAIEAAANARRA
+245 AAIVAAASARRA
-257 AAEQTIT
+257 AAEQTVT
-264 KTITVEV
+264 RTVTVEV
-271 PVETTSQPS
+271 PVETPAT
-280 TASSTDAIA
+280 TASSTDAT
-289 APKQQ
+289 PKKQ
-294 ETKTVTKTVTETV
+294 ETKTVTKEVTETV
-307 PAQSLPS
+307 PAQTLPS
-314 YNGGGF
+314 YSGSGF
-320 VWPAPSSRTITS
+320 IWPSYTRTITS
-332 YFGYRNAPT
+332 GYGPRTSPT
-341 AGASTYHKGIDIGAG
+341 AGASSYHRGIDIGASY
-356 LGSNAVAAADG
+356 GSGALAAADG
-367 IVSSSGY
+367 VVSYTGWFS
-374 MAGGGNTVIIDHG
+374 GGGNTVIIDHG
-387 NGMSTLYMHL
+387 NGLSTLYMHL
-397 SSCAVGMGA
+397 SGFAVSQGS
-406 SVKAGQTI
+406 SVSAGQTV
-414 GYVGNT
+414 GYVGST
-420 GVSTGPHLHF
+420 GISTGPHLHF
-430 GVRVNGSYVNPL
+430 AVMVGGSYVNPL

>member
-1 MRYNLKKTISAVM
+1 MRYNFKKTISAVM

-26 LATTNIVYADEM
+26 LANTNIVYADEM

-224 ANTEYTIEQLN
+224 AATEYTIEQMN
-235 AIEAEQDAQI
+235 AIEAQQDAQI
-245 AAIEAAANARRA
+245 AAIVAAASARRA
-257 AAEQTIT
+257 AAEQTVT
-264 KTITVEV
+264 RTVTVEV
-271 PVETTSQPS
+271 PVETPAS
-280 TASSTDAIA
+280 TASSTDAT
-289 APKQQ
+289 PQKQ
-294 ETKTVTKTVTETV
+294 ETKTVTKEVTETV
-307 PAQSLPS
+307 PAQTLPS
-314 YNGGGF
+314 YSGSGF
-320 VWPAPSSRTITS
+320 IWPSYTRTITS
-332 YFGYRNAPT
+332 GYGPRTSPT
-341 AGASTYHKGIDIGAG
+341 AGASSYHRGIDIGASY
-356 LGSNAVAAADG
+356 GSGALAAADG
-367 IVSSSGY
+367 VVSYTGWFS
-374 MAGGGNTVIIDHG
+374 GGGNTVIIDHG
-387 NGMSTLYMHL
+387 NGLSTLYMHL
-397 SSCAVGMGA
+397 SGFAVSQGS
-406 SVKAGQTI
+406 SVSAGQTV
-414 GYVGNT
+414 GYVGST
-420 GVSTGPHLHF
+420 GISTGPHLHF
-430 GVRVNGSYVNPL
+430 AVMVGGSYVNPL

>member
-224 ANTEYTIEQLN
+224 AATEYTIEQMN
-235 AIEAEQDAQI
+235 AIEAQQDAQI
-245 AAIEAAANARRA
+245 AAIVAAASARRA
-257 AAEQTIT
+257 AAEQTVT
-264 KTITVEV
+264 RTVTVEV
-271 PVETTSQPS
+271 PVETPAS
-280 TASSTDAIA
+280 TASSTDAT
-289 APKQQ
+289 PQKQ
-294 ETKTVTKTVTETV
+294 ETKTVTKEVTETV
-307 PAQSLPS
+307 PAQTLPS
-314 YNGGGF
+314 YSGSGF
-320 VWPAPSSRTITS
+320 IWPSYTRTITS
-332 YFGYRNAPT
+332 GYGPRTSPT
-341 AGASTYHKGIDIGAG
+341 AGASSYHRGIDIGASY
-356 LGSNAVAAADG
+356 GSGALAAADG
-367 IVSSSGY
+367 VVSYTGWFS
-374 MAGGGNTVIIDHG
+374 GGGNTVIIDHG
-387 NGMSTLYMHL
+387 NGLSTLYMHL
-397 SSCAVGMGA
+397 SGFAVSQGS
-406 SVKAGQTI
+406 SVSAGQTV
-414 GYVGNT
+414 GYVGST
-420 GVSTGPHLHF
+420 GISTGPHLHF
-430 GVRVNGSYVNPL
+430 AVMVGGSYVNPL

>member
-224 ANTEYTIEQLN
+224 AATEYTIEQMN
-235 AIEAEQDAQI
+235 AIEAQQDAQI
-245 AAIEAAANARRA
+245 AAIVAAASARRA
-257 AAEQTIT
+257 AAEQTVT
-264 KTITVEV
+264 RTVTVEV
-271 PVETTSQPS
+271 PVETPAS
-280 TASSTDAIA
+280 TASSTDAT
-289 APKQQ
+289 PQKQ
-294 ETKTVTKTVTETV
+294 ETKTVTKEVTETV
-307 PAQSLPS
+307 PAQTLPS
-314 YNGGGF
+314 YSGSGF
-320 VWPAPSSRTITS
+320 IWPSYTRTITS
-332 YFGYRNAPT
+332 YYGPRTSPT
-341 AGASTYHKGIDIGAG
+341 AGASSYHRGIDIGASY
-356 LGSNAVAAADG
+356 GSGALAAADG
-367 IVSSSGY
+367 VVSYTGWFS
-374 MAGGGNTVIIDHG
+374 GGGNTVIIDHG
-387 NGMSTLYMHL
+387 NGLSTLYMHL
-397 SSCAVGMGA
+397 SGFAVSQGS
-406 SVKAGQTI
+406 SVSAGQTV
-414 GYVGNT
+414 GYVGST
-420 GVSTGPHLHF
+420 GISTGPHLHF
-430 GVRVNGSYVNPL
+430 AVMVGGSYVNPL

>member
-1 MRYNLKKTISAVM
+1 MRYNFKKTISAVM

-26 LATTNIVYADEM
+26 LANTNIVYADEM

-48 QQKKKDAQSKLA
+48 QQKKKDAQTKLA

-106 ELQMAYIAEANQYE
+106 ELQMAYIAEASQYE

-224 ANTEYTIEQLN
+224 AATEYTIEQMN
-235 AIEAEQDAQI
+235 AIEAQQDAQI
-245 AAIEAAANARRA
+245 AAIVAAASARRA
-257 AAEQTIT
+257 AAEQTVT
-264 KTITVEV
+264 RTVTVEV
-271 PVETTSQPS
+271 PVETPAS
-280 TASSTDAIA
+280 TASSTDAT
-289 APKQQ
+289 PQKQ
-294 ETKTVTKTVTETV
+294 ETKTVTKEVTETV
-307 PAQSLPS
+307 PAQTLPS
-314 YNGGGF
+314 YSGSGF
-320 VWPAPSSRTITS
+320 IWPSYTRTITS
-332 YFGYRNAPT
+332 GYGPRTSPT
-341 AGASTYHKGIDIGAG
+341 AGASSYHRGIDIGASY
-356 LGSNAVAAADG
+356 GSGALAAADG
-367 IVSSSGY
+367 VVSYTGWFS
-374 MAGGGNTVIIDHG
+374 GGGNTVIIDHG
-387 NGMSTLYMHL
+387 NGLSTLYMHL
-397 SSCAVGMGA
+397 SGFAVSQGS
-406 SVKAGQTI
+406 SVSAGQTV
-414 GYVGNT
+414 GYVGST
-420 GVSTGPHLHF
+420 GISTGPHLHF
-430 GVRVNGSYVNPL
+430 AVMVGGSYVNPL